1 LKKNPAGWR
10 KVAEKYSEKI
20 VVDSS
25 RYEWTQLPNLDNT
38 VPKPGM
44 ITTVLLNKT
53 DNTASFAYIINVYP
67 QSTQRSFNE
76 AKGLLINDYQEMLE
90 QQWNETLNKK
100 FPVVIDQKVLAE
112 ISK

>member
-1 LKKNPAGWR
+1 MR

-25 RYEWTQLPNLDNT
+25 RYECLQLPNLNNMS
-38 VPKPGM
+38 PKAGM
-44 ITTVLLNKT
+44 ITTALLNKI
-53 DNTASFAYIINVYP
+53 DNTASFAYILKVYP
-67 QSTQRSFNE
+67 QPTQRSFNE
-76 AKGLLINDYQEMLE
+76 AKGLVINDYQAQLE
-90 QQWNETLNKK
+90 QEWNEALKKK